1 MLEEEP
7 ASPVILA
14 SKLSQPLGTVAYH
27 VRTLYDLGLLELV
40 RTRQRRGATE
50 HYYRSVSHP
59 SLSDDTWERLDGVSK
74 QRLLTAQL
82 IRAHEYATRSAAAG
96 GFDRSDSAFATKTLQ
111 LDAQGWEELAAE
123 AASWLDRADAIAQA
137 AAARLAAEPESQV
150 DVGLNLQVFEGVP
163 FSAALPGS
171 GENENEKAGRGGGS
185 SSAVP
190 RRSNRP
196 ARRQG
201 SIRAR

>member
-14 SKLSQPLGTVAYH
+14 AKLDQPLGTVAYH

-50 HYYRSVSHP
+50 HYYRAVNHP
-59 SLSDDTWERLDGVSK
+59 RLAEGDWDNLDGVSK

-82 IRAHEYATRSAAAG
+82 VRAHEYATRSAAAG

-111 LDAQGWEELAAE
+111 LDAQGWQELAAE
-123 AASWLDRADAIAQA
+123 AADWLDRADAIAA
-137 AAARLAAEPESQV
+137 AAADRLSAEPGSGI
-150 DVGLNLQVFEGVP
+150 DVGVNLQVFEGVP
-163 FSAALPGS
+163 FSAAVPPSEEGS
-171 GENENEKAGRGGGS
+171 GGGS
-185 SSAVP
+185 SASVSS
-190 RRSNRP
+190 RGNGH
-196 ARRQG
+196 ARRQDPVG
-201 SIRAR
+201 SR